1 MKIDV
6 HAHYVPPSCLDIMGR
21 RSGGPRRNL
30 PDSLSDLDVRIGHMD
45 ERGVDV
51 QLVSMPPWGGNIS
64 SSASKQANDATAQDI
79 DAHRDRLIGLAT
91 VDMNEPE
98 AAAAELERCV
108 KDLGFRGVEILSN
121 VHGENLHEPRFAP
134 FYRKVQ
140 ELDVAVFIHP
150 HDVLGR
156 ADRLKPFFLNNIV
169 GNPTDTAVAAAC
181 LIFGGVLH
189 EMPRLR
195 FVLAHGGGSCP
206 LLRGRWEHAWRTG
219 LIEES
224 TIPRPPSEYFRL
236 LYFDSLTHS
245 LPALNYL
252 VETVGAER
260 VMLGSDY
267 PFGMGDPRPSGTV
280 AGLPHASDADKDLMY
295 GGNAV
300 RVFGLDEALAR

>member
-1 MKIDV
+1 MRKW
-6 HAHYVPPSCLDIMGR
+6 
-21 RSGGPRRNL
+21 
-30 PDSLSDLDVRIGHMD
+30 LSRFGAMLVYFCTATIIAQLIGV
-45 ERGVDV
+45 G
-51 QLVSMPPWGGNIS
+51 LLLTGGNIS
-64 SSASKQANDATAQDI
+64 PEASKRANDATAQDI
-79 DAHRDRLIGLAT
+79 DAYRDRLIGLAT

-156 ADRLKPFFLNNIV
+156 ADRLKPFFLSNIV

-181 LIFGGVLH
+181 LIFGGVLR

-206 LLRGRWEHAWRTG
+206 LLRGRWLTFRYEV
-219 LIEES
+219 
-224 TIPRPPSEYFRL
+224 EYGM
-236 LYFDSLTHS
+236 D
-245 LPALNYL
+245 
-252 VETVGAER
+252 ER
-260 VMLGSDY
+260 
-267 PFGMGDPRPSGTV
+267 
-280 AGLPHASDADKDLMY
+280 HIK
-295 GGNAV
+295 
-300 RVFGLDEALAR
+300 VFSKRF